1 MEKTDFYD
9 LVERIKDSFMEIDS
23 DIMVDLK
30 KQDEDYANMC
40 QELGEM
46 ESRYPFILEVTE
58 GSGAIS
64 LTAEE
69 HEIVRRYM
77 SRMFEKETIE
87 RCQIYFRGHTDGYA
101 YLKKMKACIIIIKE
115 RRFPALVIFE
125 IMKWETI
132 TCGDSPPKAL
142 K

>member
-1 MEKTDFYD
+1 MTAQRTANKTDFCD

-30 KQDEDYANMC
+30 KQDIEYADMC
-40 QELGEM
+40 QKLGEM
-46 ESRYPFILEVTE
+46 ESRYPFILEGTE

-69 HEIVRRYM
+69 HEIVRKYM

-87 RCQIYFRGHTDGYA
+87 RCQIYFRGHTDGYV
-101 YLKKMKACIIIIKE
+101 YLKKIG
-115 RRFPALVIFE
+115 VV
-125 IMKWETI
+125 
-132 TCGDSPPKAL
+132 
-142 K
+142 

>member
-1 MEKTDFYD
+1 MYKAGNVLSERMIDLNKTDFCD

-30 KQDEDYANMC
+30 KQDIEYADMC
-40 QELGEM
+40 QKLGEM
-46 ESRYPFILEVTE
+46 ESGYPFILEVTE

-69 HEIVRRYM
+69 HEIVRKYM

-87 RCQIYFRGHTDGYA
+87 RCQIYFRGHTDGYV
-101 YLKKMKACIIIIKE
+101 YLKKIG
-115 RRFPALVIFE
+115 VV
-125 IMKWETI
+125 
-132 TCGDSPPKAL
+132 
-142 K
+142 

>member
-1 MEKTDFYD
+1 MYKAGNVLSERMIDLNKTDFCD

-30 KQDEDYANMC
+30 KQDIEYADMC
-40 QELGEM
+40 QKLGEM
-46 ESRYPFILEVTE
+46 ESRYPFILQVTE

-69 HEIVRRYM
+69 HEIVRKYM

-87 RCQIYFRGHTDGYA
+87 RCQIYFRGHTDGYV
-101 YLKKMKACIIIIKE
+101 YLKKIG
-115 RRFPALVIFE
+115 VV
-125 IMKWETI
+125 
-132 TCGDSPPKAL
+132 
-142 K
+142 

>member
-1 MEKTDFYD
+1 MYKAGNVLSERMIDLNKTDFCD

-30 KQDEDYANMC
+30 KQDIEYADMC
-40 QELGEM
+40 QKLGEM

-69 HEIVRRYM
+69 HEIVRKYM

-101 YLKKMKACIIIIKE
+101 YLK
-115 RRFPALVIFE
+115 E
-125 IMKWETI
+125 I
-132 TCGDSPPKAL
+132 GVV
-142 K
+142 

>member
-1 MEKTDFYD
+1 MYKAGNVLSERMIDLNKTDFCD

-30 KQDEDYANMC
+30 KQDIEYADMC
-40 QELGEM
+40 QKLEEM

-69 HEIVRRYM
+69 HEIVRKYM

-87 RCQIYFRGHTDGYA
+87 RCQIYFRGHTDGYV
-101 YLKKMKACIIIIKE
+101 YLKKIG
-115 RRFPALVIFE
+115 VV
-125 IMKWETI
+125 
-132 TCGDSPPKAL
+132 
-142 K
+142 

>member
-1 MEKTDFYD
+1 MYKAGNVLSERMIDLNKTDFCD

-30 KQDEDYANMC
+30 KQDIEYADMC
-40 QELGEM
+40 QKLGEM

-69 HEIVRRYM
+69 HEIVRKYM
-77 SRMFEKETIE
+77 TIE
-87 RCQIYFRGHTDGYA
+87 RCQIYFRGHTDGYV
-101 YLKKMKACIIIIKE
+101 YLKKIG
-115 RRFPALVIFE
+115 VV
-125 IMKWETI
+125 
-132 TCGDSPPKAL
+132 
-142 K
+142 

>member
-23 DIMVDLK
+23 EIMVDLK
-30 KQDEDYANMC
+30 KQDEEYVDMC

-64 LTAEE
+64 LTAKE
-69 HEIVRRYM
+69 HEIVRQYM
-77 SRMFEKETIE
+77 RERDDRTLPDLFPGAYGRICVSEKDWGSVE
-87 RCQIYFRGHTDGYA
+87 
-101 YLKKMKACIIIIKE
+101 E
-115 RRFPALVIFE
+115 RRFFVCFWRFTFRE
-125 IMKWETI
+125 K
-132 TCGDSPPKAL
+132 
-142 K
+142 

>member
-1 MEKTDFYD
+1 MYKAGNVLSERMIDSNKTDFCD

-30 KQDEDYANMC
+30 KQDIEYADMC
-40 QELGEM
+40 QKLGEM

-69 HEIVRRYM
+69 HEIVRKYM

-87 RCQIYFRGHTDGYA
+87 RCQIYFRGHTDGYV
-101 YLKKMKACIIIIKE
+101 YLKKIG
-115 RRFPALVIFE
+115 VV
-125 IMKWETI
+125 
-132 TCGDSPPKAL
+132 
-142 K
+142 

>member
-1 MEKTDFYD
+1 MYKAGNVVSERMIDLNKTDYCD

-30 KQDEDYANMC
+30 KQDIEYADMC
-40 QELGEM
+40 QKLGEM

-69 HEIVRRYM
+69 HEIVRKYM

-87 RCQIYFRGHTDGYA
+87 RCQIYFRGHTDGYV
-101 YLKKMKACIIIIKE
+101 YLKKIG
-115 RRFPALVIFE
+115 VV
-125 IMKWETI
+125 
-132 TCGDSPPKAL
+132 
-142 K
+142 

>member
-1 MEKTDFYD
+1 MYKAGNVLSERMIDLNKTDFCD

-30 KQDEDYANMC
+30 KQDIEYADMC
-40 QELGEM
+40 QKLGEM

-64 LTAEE
+64 LTAKE
-69 HEIVRRYM
+69 HEIVRKYM

-87 RCQIYFRGHTDGYA
+87 RCQIYFRGHTDGYV
-101 YLKKMKACIIIIKE
+101 YLKKIG
-115 RRFPALVIFE
+115 VV
-125 IMKWETI
+125 
-132 TCGDSPPKAL
+132 
-142 K
+142 

>member
-1 MEKTDFYD
+1 MYKAGNVLSERMIDLNKTDFCD

-30 KQDEDYANMC
+30 KQDIEYADMC
-40 QELGEM
+40 QKLGEM

-69 HEIVRRYM
+69 HEIVRQYM

-87 RCQIYFRGHTDGYA
+87 RCQIYFRGHTDGYV
-101 YLKKMKACIIIIKE
+101 YLKKIG
-115 RRFPALVIFE
+115 VV
-125 IMKWETI
+125 
-132 TCGDSPPKAL
+132 
-142 K
+142 

>member
-9 LVERIKDSFMEIDS
+9 LVERIKDNFMEIDS

-30 KQDEDYANMC
+30 KQDEEYAGMC
-40 QELGEM
+40 HELGKM
-46 ESRYPFILEVTE
+46 EENYPFILEVTE

-69 HEIVRRYM
+69 HEVVRKYM
-77 SRMFEKETIE
+77 SMMFQKETME

-101 YLKKMKACIIIIKE
+101 YLKRIG
-115 RRFPALVIFE
+115 LVN
-125 IMKWETI
+125 
-132 TCGDSPPKAL
+132 
-142 K
+142 

>member
-69 HEIVRRYM
+69 HDIMRKYM

-87 RCQIYFRGHTDGYA
+87 RCQIYFRGHTDGYVS
-101 YLKKMKACIIIIKE
+101 E
-115 RRFPALVIFE
+115 RNWSGVKTEREFAGIFLRKIVANNRKIGYTRFKNE
-125 IMKWETI
+125 
-132 TCGDSPPKAL
+132 
-142 K
+142 

>member
-1 MEKTDFYD
+1 MYKAGNVLSERMIDLNKTDFCD

-30 KQDEDYANMC
+30 KQDIEYADMC
-40 QELGEM
+40 QKLGEM

-69 HEIVRRYM
+69 HEIVRKYM

-87 RCQIYFRGHTDGYA
+87 RCQIYFRGHTDGYV
-101 YLKKMKACIIIIKE
+101 YLKKIGA
-115 RRFPALVIFE
+115 V
-125 IMKWETI
+125 
-132 TCGDSPPKAL
+132 
-142 K
+142 

>member
-1 MEKTDFYD
+1 MYKAGNVLSERMIDLNKTDFCD

-30 KQDEDYANMC
+30 KQDIEYADMC
-40 QELGEM
+40 QKLGEM
-46 ESRYPFILEVTE
+46 ESMYPFILEVTE

-69 HEIVRRYM
+69 HEIVRKYM

-87 RCQIYFRGHTDGYA
+87 RCQIYFRGHTDGYV
-101 YLKKMKACIIIIKE
+101 YLKKIG
-115 RRFPALVIFE
+115 VV
-125 IMKWETI
+125 
-132 TCGDSPPKAL
+132 
-142 K
+142 

>member
-77 SRMFEKETIE
+77 SRMFDMSRMFEKETIE

-101 YLKKMKACIIIIKE
+101 YLKKIGAI
-115 RRFPALVIFE
+115 
-125 IMKWETI
+125 
-132 TCGDSPPKAL
+132 
-142 K
+142 

>member
-1 MEKTDFYD
+1 MYKAGNVLSERMIDLNKTDFCD

-30 KQDEDYANMC
+30 KQDIEYADMC
-40 QELGEM
+40 QKLGEM

-69 HEIVRRYM
+69 HEIVRKYM

-87 RCQIYFRGHTDGYA
+87 RCQIYFRGYTDGYV
-101 YLKKMKACIIIIKE
+101 YLKKIG
-115 RRFPALVIFE
+115 VV
-125 IMKWETI
+125 
-132 TCGDSPPKAL
+132 
-142 K
+142 

>member
-1 MEKTDFYD
+1 MYKAGNVLSERMIDLNKTDFCD

-30 KQDEDYANMC
+30 KQDIEYADMC
-40 QELGEM
+40 QKLGEM

-69 HEIVRRYM
+69 HEIVRKYM
-77 SRMFEKETIE
+77 SRIFEKETIE
-87 RCQIYFRGHTDGYA
+87 RCQIYFRGHTDGYV
-101 YLKKMKACIIIIKE
+101 YLKKIG
-115 RRFPALVIFE
+115 VV
-125 IMKWETI
+125 
-132 TCGDSPPKAL
+132 
-142 K
+142 

>member
-9 LVERIKDSFMEIDS
+9 LVERIKDNFMEIDS

-40 QELGEM
+40 QD
-46 ESRYPFILEVTE
+46 LEVTE
-58 GSGAIS
+58 ESGAIS

-69 HEIVRRYM
+69 HDIMRKYM

-101 YLKKMKACIIIIKE
+101 YLKKIGAI
-115 RRFPALVIFE
+115 
-125 IMKWETI
+125 
-132 TCGDSPPKAL
+132 
-142 K
+142 

>member
-1 MEKTDFYD
+1 MYKAGNVLSERMIDLNKTDFCD

-30 KQDEDYANMC
+30 KQDIGYADMC
-40 QELGEM
+40 QKLGEM

-69 HEIVRRYM
+69 HEIVRKYM

-87 RCQIYFRGHTDGYA
+87 RCQIYFRGHTDGYV
-101 YLKKMKACIIIIKE
+101 YLKKIG
-115 RRFPALVIFE
+115 VV
-125 IMKWETI
+125 
-132 TCGDSPPKAL
+132 
-142 K
+142 

>member
-1 MEKTDFYD
+1 MYKAGNVLSERMIDLNKTDFCD

-30 KQDEDYANMC
+30 KQEIEYADMC
-40 QELGEM
+40 QKLGEM

-69 HEIVRRYM
+69 HEIVRKYM

-87 RCQIYFRGHTDGYA
+87 RCQIYFRGHTDGYV
-101 YLKKMKACIIIIKE
+101 YLKKIG
-115 RRFPALVIFE
+115 VV
-125 IMKWETI
+125 
-132 TCGDSPPKAL
+132 
-142 K
+142 

>member
-1 MEKTDFYD
+1 MYKAGNVLSERMIDLNKTDFCD
-9 LVERIKDSFMEIDS
+9 LVERIKDSLMEIDS

-30 KQDEDYANMC
+30 KQDIEYADMC
-40 QELGEM
+40 QKLGEM

-69 HEIVRRYM
+69 HEIVRKYM

-87 RCQIYFRGHTDGYA
+87 RCQIYFRGHTDGYV
-101 YLKKMKACIIIIKE
+101 YLKKIG
-115 RRFPALVIFE
+115 VV
-125 IMKWETI
+125 
-132 TCGDSPPKAL
+132 
-142 K
+142 

>member
-1 MEKTDFYD
+1 MYKAGNVLSERMIDLNKTVFCD

-30 KQDEDYANMC
+30 KQDIEYADMC
-40 QELGEM
+40 QKLGEM

-69 HEIVRRYM
+69 HEIVRKYM

-87 RCQIYFRGHTDGYA
+87 RCQIYFRGHTDGYV
-101 YLKKMKACIIIIKE
+101 YLKKIG
-115 RRFPALVIFE
+115 VV
-125 IMKWETI
+125 
-132 TCGDSPPKAL
+132 
-142 K
+142 

>member
-1 MEKTDFYD
+1 MYKAGNVLSERMIDLNKTDFCD

-30 KQDEDYANMC
+30 KQDIEHADMC
-40 QELGEM
+40 QKLGEM

-69 HEIVRRYM
+69 HEIVRKYM

-87 RCQIYFRGHTDGYA
+87 RCQIYFRGHTDGYV
-101 YLKKMKACIIIIKE
+101 YLKKIG
-115 RRFPALVIFE
+115 VV
-125 IMKWETI
+125 
-132 TCGDSPPKAL
+132 
-142 K
+142 

>member
-1 MEKTDFYD
+1 MNKTDFCD

-30 KQDEDYANMC
+30 KDIMVDLKKQDIEYADMC
-40 QELGEM
+40 QKLGEM

-69 HEIVRRYM
+69 HEIVRKYM

-87 RCQIYFRGHTDGYA
+87 RCQIYFRGHTDGYV
-101 YLKKMKACIIIIKE
+101 YLKKIG
-115 RRFPALVIFE
+115 VV
-125 IMKWETI
+125 
-132 TCGDSPPKAL
+132 
-142 K
+142 